1 MLASLG
7 VREAFLSTASR
18 WKSAEL
24 PSATAI
30 FFPRSSATEWM
41 GEFFGTTTA
50 AARGLPAQRPH
61 DRYLIAR
68 GGGEDRRRVADA
80 ADVE

>member
-18 WKSAEL
+18 WKSPEL

-30 FFPRSSATEWM
+30 FLPRSSATEWM

-50 AARGLPAQRPH
+50 AARGLPRSAPT
-61 DRYLIAR
+61 IAI
-68 GGGEDRRRVADA
+68 
-80 ADVE
+80 